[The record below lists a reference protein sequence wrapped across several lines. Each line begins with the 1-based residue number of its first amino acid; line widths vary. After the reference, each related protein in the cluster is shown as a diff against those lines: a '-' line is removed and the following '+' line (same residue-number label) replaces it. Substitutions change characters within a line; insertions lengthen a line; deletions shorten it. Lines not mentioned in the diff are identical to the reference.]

1 MQGSDWMSGD
11 ESVAVVLTRHVPLAN
26 VVAFEAV
33 LHDLLQIAIT
43 APGHLGG
50 DVLRGA
56 ETNGAR
62 SYHVVYRFRDSLSL
76 AAWETSLPRL
86 TLATQAN
93 ALSLAATRQELT
105 GMEAWFD
112 VPNDNPPARWKM
124 VIVTWIGIWP
134 LVCGTIWATNPLIHT
149 LGFLTRNA
157 IVTALVVP
165 LMAYLVMPP
174 LAKLASA
181 WLRRR

>member
-1 MQGSDWMSGD
+1 MSGD
-11 ESVAVVLTRHVPLAN
+11 ESVAVVLTRHVPLTKVA
-26 VVAFEAV
+26 AFEAV

-56 ETNGAR
+56 EADGTRTN
-62 SYHVVYRFRDSLSL
+62 HVVYRFSDSASL

-93 ALSLAATRQELT
+93 ALSLAAKRQELT

-112 VPNDNPPARWKM
+112 VPNDHPPARWKM

-134 LVCGTIWATNPLIHT
+134 LVCGTIWATDPLIHSI
-149 LGFLTRNA
+149 GFLANNA
-157 IVTALVVP
+157 IVTAIVVP
-165 LMAYLVMPP
+165 LMAYLVMPL
-174 LAKLASA
+174 LAKLASP
-181 WLRRR
+181 WLGRR